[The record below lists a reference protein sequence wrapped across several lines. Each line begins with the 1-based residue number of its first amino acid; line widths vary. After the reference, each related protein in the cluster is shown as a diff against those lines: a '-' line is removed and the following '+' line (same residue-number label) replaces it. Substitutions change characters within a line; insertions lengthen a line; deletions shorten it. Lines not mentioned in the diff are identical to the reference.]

1 MQAMVS
7 TKTRRLRHLLLMSMG
22 RSQLGERIKFAR
34 EEKGL
39 SQAELARRVGLGHPQ
54 SISRYERGETEVPPK
69 RLRAIAEE
77 TGRPMS
83 FFVAER
89 LPAGSLAQGDL
100 LEQAERVASMLREA
114 LEQAASLAETLQ
126 AATQPQ
132 PHGATGRRRR
142 SS

>member
-1 MQAMVS
+1 
-7 TKTRRLRHLLLMSMG
+7 MG
-22 RSQLGERIKFAR
+22 RSQLGERIKLAR

-39 SQAELARRVGLGHPQ
+39 SQAELARRIGLGHPQ
-54 SISRYERGETEVPPK
+54 SISRYERGIGEVPPR

-77 TGRPMS
+77 TGQPMS

-100 LEQAERVASMLREA
+100 LQQAEQVAAMLREA

-126 AATQPQ
+126 AATQQRPR
-132 PHGATGRRRR
+132 GADGRRRR
-142 SS
+142 SN